1 MYCPMCGREVKD
13 DAVFCPNCGSRLS
26 APQPKQAPV
35 PPPPQPAPQYTQQS
49 APAYQSAPAPASRPP
64 KKQKAPKAKKP
75 GKSWPTRVLA
85 ICLIAALVV
94 GAGLTAGI
102 LTLTGRVRWG
112 SVPGGMDDPQKLV
125 DTYLDRLLAGDV
137 EGVIALCDLPGQLE
151 RVDAENYIDAMSVIQ
166 LYTLPTNQEAA
177 KTIYQYITESSYAQ
191 TISRIYASLLSP
203 DSEIAQALEED
214 LFANPDKYSESE
226 MNEFLRQYAGQAL
239 RDAQVVST
247 IQVEMEREERQ
258 RMLEIWHELYG
269 SEDYLEYIYLL
280 ERNGHYFAGGVAL
293 EQAGGVWNIKNM
305 NTYYSDISRG
315 GAVWLEELDGMSISE
330 ARQVF
335 VEQYQRATD

>member
-49 APAYQSAPAPASRPP
+49 APAYQRAPAPAPRPP

-166 LYTLPTNQEAA
+166 LHTLPTNQEAA
-177 KTIYQYITESSYAQ
+177 KTIYQYITEGSYGRIIAG
-191 TISRIYASLLSP
+191 IYASLLTP

-226 MNEFLRQYAGQAL
+226 INEFLRQYAGPSL
-239 RDAQVVST
+239 RDTRVVATEQVDIPSET
-247 IQVEMEREERQ
+247 RQMFVENY
-258 RMLEIWHELYG
+258 HEMYG
-269 SEDYLEYIYLL
+269 TENYLEYVYLL
-280 ERNGHYFAGGVAL
+280 ERDGHYFAGGLSL
-293 EQAGGVWNIKNM
+293 EYAGGAWNIRQL
-305 NTYYSDISRG
+305 YASFAGISG
-315 GAVWLEELDGMSISE
+315 SGLIWLEELDGMSTAQAIEE
-330 ARQVF
+330 ARSYL
-335 VEQYQRATD
+335 ER

>member
-49 APAYQSAPAPASRPP
+49 APAYQSAPAPAPRPP

-151 RVDAENYIDAMSVIQ
+151 RMDAENYIDAMSVIQ
-166 LYTLPTNQEAA
+166 FHTLPTNQAAA
-177 KTIYQYITESSYAQ
+177 KTIYQYITEGSYGRIIAG
-191 TISRIYASLLSP
+191 IYASLLTP

-226 MNEFLRQYAGQAL
+226 VDEFLRQYAGPSL
-239 RDAQVVST
+239 RDTRVVATEQVDIPLET
-247 IQVEMEREERQ
+247 RQ
-258 RMLEIWHELYG
+258 MLIDNWHEVYG
-269 SEDYLEYIYLL
+269 TENYLEYVYLL
-280 ERNGHYFAGGVAL
+280 ERDGHYFAGGLAL
-293 EQAGGVWNIKNM
+293 EYAGGAWNIRQL
-305 NTYYSDISRG
+305 YASIAGISG
-315 GAVWLEELDGMSISE
+315 SGLVWLEDLDGMSTAQAIEE
-330 ARQVF
+330 ARSYL
-335 VEQYQRATD
+335 ER

>member
-49 APAYQSAPAPASRPP
+49 APAYQSAPAPAPRPP

-102 LTLTGRVRWG
+102 LTLTGRV
-112 SVPGGMDDPQKLV
+112 DPQKLV

-151 RVDAENYIDAMSVIQ
+151 RVDAENLIEGMHIIQ
-166 LYTLPTNQEAA
+166 PQMLPTHQAAA

-203 DSEIAQALEED
+203 DSEIAQAVAEGRPTV
-214 LFANPDKYSESE
+214 PDSYSESE
-226 MNEFLRQYAGQAL
+226 LDEFLRQYAGQSL
-239 RDAQVVST
+239 RNTRVVATEQVRVSQAICRPIPAQ
-247 IQVEMEREERQ
+247 
-258 RMLEIWHELYG
+258 YPGG
-269 SEDYLEYIYLL
+269 S
-280 ERNGHYFAGGVAL
+280 H
-293 EQAGGVWNIKNM
+293 
-305 NTYYSDISRG
+305 
-315 GAVWLEELDGMSISE
+315 
-330 ARQVF
+330 
-335 VEQYQRATD
+335 

>member
-49 APAYQSAPAPASRPP
+49 APAYQSATAPRPP
-64 KKQKAPKAKKP
+64 KKQKARREKKP

-151 RVDAENYIDAMSVIQ
+151 RVDAENLIEGMHIIQ
-166 LYTLPTNQEAA
+166 LQMLPNNQEAA
-177 KTIYQYITESSYAQ
+177 KTIYQYITEGSYGRIIAG
-191 TISRIYASLLSP
+191 IYASLLTP
-203 DSEIAQALEED
+203 DSEIAQALAEGRPTV
-214 LFANPDKYSESE
+214 PDSYSESE
-226 MNEFLRQYAGQAL
+226 LDEFLRQYAGQSL
-239 RDAQVVST
+239 RNTRVVATEQVDIPSET
-247 IQVEMEREERQ
+247 RQMFVENY
-258 RMLEIWHELYG
+258 HEMYG
-269 SEDYLEYIYLL
+269 TENYLEYVYLL
-280 ERNGHYFAGGVAL
+280 ERDGHYFAGGLSL
-293 EQAGGVWNIKNM
+293 EYAGGAWNIRQL
-305 NTYYSDISRG
+305 YASFAGISG
-315 GAVWLEELDGMSISE
+315 KGLMWLEDLDGMSTAQAIEE
-330 ARQVF
+330 ARSYL
-335 VEQYQRATD
+335 ER